1 MVDALNFLQ
10 DGSAFI
16 SNCATRSSDPPV
28 NTEESSSSCKSRTRN
43 MVTPEGKCFRA
54 SSSGEGFN
62 ASGSK
67 CDVSVS
73 GNLLHKND
81 AAQFML
87 LTSDDKHNVSVTLFT
102 CKQMLLSRGI

>member
-1 MVDALNFLQ
+1 MVDVLNLLQ
-10 DGSAFI
+10 DVSAFI